1 MKNINNENKIELLAP
16 AGSYEAFIAAINA
29 GANAVYMGVDKFNAR
44 MMTKNFTLEEYIKC
58 IDYAHKRDVK
68 VYLTLN
74 TLLKTEEIKEA
85 LETVCML
92 YEAGLD
98 AVIVQDLGLAMVIHK
113 ALPDMPLHA
122 STQMSV
128 LSLEHA
134 KYLES
139 LGFKRVVLGREL
151 DTYEIKEIV
160 DGTNLE
166 IEIFVHGALCVSVS
180 GQCLASRLIGSRSAN
195 RGSCA
200 QPCRMEY
207 SLYNKNQL
215 VVDNT
220 YILSKKDIYG
230 LEHIKKLKDIG
241 VTSFKIEGRNKS
253 IEYVA
258 GVTRRYRSVIDNS
271 YNIKDKYE
279 KELLQ
284 LFNRGGKSYGYLDG
298 VKYKSGI
305 SYKSPKNMGLILGKV
320 LDIRKNFVKVKL
332 EEDID
337 MHDGIEILSK
347 NQVVSTIVTCIRDE
361 KFNIVNSNI
370 KKGSIVYIGDINKKV
385 EIGSVVYKT
394 SSSKLNECEYNYI
407 KINKRLDYDVYVK
420 VKENEKLEAISN
432 NLSVTLDHI
441 PEESIKNGLTK
452 EKIIDVFSKT
462 EDTSVRFKNI
472 QIDLGK
478 NIFVPISKL
487 NELRRNIVEK
497 IEESKCIRN
506 NIDNM
511 LKEKALELV
520 CNKIRLED
528 KNSMFVYNFN
538 PHEDY
543 LKVYFSK
550 TNKRLDRIYIAAK
563 DYIKYKEEILELK
576 DKVDVYFVVP
586 NVILKN
592 MQKYIIKNLEDLIKD
607 GVKGIVLGN
616 LGMYE
621 YVKRLKEKY
630 NITLV
635 GDYYLNITNTYTTM
649 FLDALDYVT
658 PLFEEDIDVEN
669 INKYVNVECVEGV
682 VTAMTTRYC
691 MLASFVANKEMTNTC
706 NIVCTKGEYK
716 IKDKFNKEYN
726 LVTDNTDCITQIVR
740 NKPKGKGK
748 NDINIRLNIL
758 K

>member
-44 MMTKNFTLEEYIKC
+44 MMTKNFTLEEYINC

-74 TLLKTEEIKEA
+74 TLLKTKEIKEA
-85 LETVCML
+85 LDLVCML
-92 YEAGLD
+92 YQAGLD
-98 AVIVQDLGLAMVIHK
+98 AVIVQDLGLAMCLKK
-113 ALPDMPLHA
+113 ALPNLPLHA

-128 LSLEHA
+128 LSLSHA

-139 LGFKRVVLGREL
+139 LGFTRVVLGREL
-151 DTYEIKEIV
+151 SVQEIKEII
-160 DGTNLE
+160 DNTNLE

-180 GQCLASRLIGSRSAN
+180 GQCMASRLIGNRSAN

-200 QPCRMEY
+200 QPCRMQY
-207 SLYNKNQL
+207 SLYNKDKLL
-215 VVDNT
+215 VKNK
-220 YILSKKDIYG
+220 YLLSKKDIYG
-230 LEHIKKLKDIG
+230 LEHLKQLKTIG

-253 IEYVA
+253 VEYVA
-258 GVTRRYRSVIDNS
+258 GVTRRYRNVIDNG
-271 YNIKDKYE
+271 YNINIKYE

-298 VKYKSGI
+298 VKYKSGVSI
-305 SYKSPKNMGLILGKV
+305 LSPKNAGLVLGTILDV
-320 LDIRKNFVKVKL
+320 RKNFIKVKL
-332 EEDID
+332 EENID
-337 MHDGIEILSK
+337 MHDGIEILS
-347 NQVVSTIVTCIRDE
+347 NGSVVSTIVTCIRDE

-385 EIGSVVYKT
+385 EKGSLVYKT
-394 SSSKLNECEYNYI
+394 SDSKLNLKERVLE
-407 KINKRLDYDVYVK
+407 NKRLDYDVYVSI
-420 VKENEKLEAISN
+420 KENKNIEVKTHDIKVL
-432 NLSVTLDHI
+432 VDYI
-441 PEESIKNGLTK
+441 PEKSIKSSLTK

-462 EDTSVRFKNI
+462 EDTSVRFNNVEV
-472 QIDLGK
+472 DLDS
-478 NIFVPISKL
+478 NLFVPVSVL
-487 NELRRNIVEK
+487 NRLRRNIVEK
-497 IEESKCIRN
+497 IEISKCKKN
-506 NIDNM
+506 VVDSN
-511 LKEKALELV
+511 LKEKALELK
-520 CNKIRLED
+520 CNENKLED
-528 KNSMFVYNFN
+528 KNSMYVYNFN
-538 PHEDY
+538 KDTDY

-550 TNKRLDRIYIAAK
+550 YNKKLDRIYISAK
-563 DYIKYKEEILELK
+563 DFKIHKEDILKLK

-592 MQKYIIKNLEDLIKD
+592 MQKYITKNLEELIKL

-616 LGMYE
+616 LGVYE
-621 YVKRLKEKY
+621 YAIKLKEKY

-635 GDYYLNITNTYTTM
+635 GDYYLNITNVYTVNV
-649 FLDALDYVT
+649 LNSLDYIT

-669 INKYVNVECVEGV
+669 MKKYANVECVEGV

-691 MLASFVANKEMTNTC
+691 MLASFVEDREVNGCKA
-706 NIVCTKGEYK
+706 ICTKGEYK
-716 IKDKFNKEYN
+716 ICDTFNKEYN

-740 NKPKGKGK
+740 NKPKELVT